1 MQISTKSKD
10 DVYIIEI
17 SGRMDSISSK
27 EIEANLNDMIEH
39 NRDKIIIDLG
49 AVEYISSV
57 GLRVLLAAL
66 KKEKE
71 RDGSIKLASLQPF
84 VRDIFKMTGFDR
96 IFSISS
102 DQEEAIGKFI
112 DESREDGLA
121 FSKQNQIL

>member
-1 MQISTKSKD
+1 MQISAKSKD

-27 EIEANLNDMIEH
+27 EIEAKLKDVIEY
-39 NRDKIIIDLG
+39 NRNKIIIDLA
-49 AVEYISSV
+49 AVDYISSV

-66 KKEKE
+66 KKQKE

-96 IFSISS
+96 IFSIAS
-102 DQEEAIGKFI
+102 DQEDAIAKFI
-112 DESREDGLA
+112 HESRG
-121 FSKQNQIL
+121 